1 MSRSPI
7 VTVKVYV
14 PKTEPST
21 PDGKKRCRN
30 CDQPFALKKAVCPHC
45 KKEYTVPLTDID
57 STLLEE
63 FGVED
68 WTTFESDVKR
78 LRSKTNQQSRTD
90 LVDLL
95 FKRAMTVRYTQP
107 RRSLDLFQE
116 VVALDSCHWEAR
128 IKVSWLLIRFNEFLS
143 VIPMV
148 EPVVS
153 AESTATVEQRQR
165 AYNNIVCS
173 LMFRSPMD
181 YVGAEKMAREG
192 IALDADGNAK
202 LWENLGSALKYQSR
216 NLEAKDAFHKAL
228 AIDPSSDFSIHNLR
242 ELGHETKYLKKNR
255 RKASANKENVEN
267 KKGKLFSSSS
277 FKKQKIVD
285 RI

>member
-1 MSRSPI
+1 
-7 VTVKVYV
+7 VKVYV
-14 PKTEPST
+14 PKTKEPST

-78 LRSKTNQQSRTD
+78 LRSKTNPQSRTD

-95 FKRAMTVRYTQP
+95 FKRAMTVRYAQP

-128 IKVSWLLIRFNEFLS
+128 IKVSWLLIRFNDLLS
-143 VIPMV
+143 VVPIVQPIIG
-148 EPVVS
+148 S
-153 AESTATVEQRQR
+153 ESTATVEQRQR

-173 LMFRSPMD
+173 HMFRSPMD
-181 YVGAEKMAREG
+181 YFAAEKMAREG
-192 IALDADGNAK
+192 IALDTNGNAK
-202 LWENLGSALKYQSR
+202 LWENLGSSLKFQGRS
-216 NLEAKDAFHKAL
+216 LEAKDAFHKAL
-228 AIDPSSDFSIHNLR
+228 AIDPSSDFAVHNLR
-242 ELGHETKYLKKNR
+242 DLGHETKFLKKNR
-255 RKASANKENVEN
+255 RKETANKENVEN
-267 KKGKLFSSSS
+267 TKKSKLFLSSS